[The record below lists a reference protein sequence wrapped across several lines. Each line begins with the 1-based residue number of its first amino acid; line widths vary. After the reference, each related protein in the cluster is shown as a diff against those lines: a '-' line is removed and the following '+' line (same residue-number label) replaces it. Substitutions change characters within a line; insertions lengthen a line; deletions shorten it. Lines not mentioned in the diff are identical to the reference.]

1 MRTTKT
7 GEGNFGSISQG
18 LSGKQL
24 MPWCFITGVLED
36 LKTGVSEAIQGLT
49 TAGSGYC
56 HKDLERQKERGGI
69 YHCGPCAPS

>member
-1 MRTTKT
+1 MCTTKT

-24 MPWCFITGVLED
+24 MPWCFITGVLGD
-36 LKTGVSEAIQGLT
+36 LKTGVSEAIQRLT
-49 TAGSGYC
+49 TARSGYR
-56 HKDLERQKERGGI
+56 HKDLERPKDRGGM